1 MSFYLF
7 FVLMILVP
15 SILIGVVELAL
26 RWKFPT
32 SFNLV
37 FDICNDFKFLFIFI
51 IGYGLQAA
59 DDHGMKNVIKKGRW
73 YNLIIGKEMFIFSN
87 IFHTFLYF

>member
-1 MSFYLF
+1 MNFI
-7 FVLMILVP
+7 FVPIILVP
-15 SILIGVVELAL
+15 SIMIGVVELAL

-37 FDICNDFKFLFIFI
+37 FDLCNDFKFLFIFI

-59 DDHGMKNVIKKGRW
+59 DEHGMIYVIKKGRW
-73 YNLIIGKEMFIFSN
+73 YNSFR
-87 IFHTFLYF
+87 